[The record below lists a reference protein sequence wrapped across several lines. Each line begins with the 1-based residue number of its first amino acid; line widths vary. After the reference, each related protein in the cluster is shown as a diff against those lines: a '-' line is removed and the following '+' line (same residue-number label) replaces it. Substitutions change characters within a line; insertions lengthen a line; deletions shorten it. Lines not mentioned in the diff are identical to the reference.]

1 MKQPKI
7 IILDDSTSAID
18 TATEKK
24 FQQAFRE
31 NYQGMTIVI
40 IAQRLQS
47 IQDSDKIII
56 LDDGKVVDIGTHDE
70 LVERNLI
77 YREVYESQ
85 QEGSLL

>member
-1 MKQPKI
+1 
-7 IILDDSTSAID
+7 
-18 TATEKK
+18 
-24 FQQAFRE
+24 
-31 NYQGMTIVI
+31 MTIVI